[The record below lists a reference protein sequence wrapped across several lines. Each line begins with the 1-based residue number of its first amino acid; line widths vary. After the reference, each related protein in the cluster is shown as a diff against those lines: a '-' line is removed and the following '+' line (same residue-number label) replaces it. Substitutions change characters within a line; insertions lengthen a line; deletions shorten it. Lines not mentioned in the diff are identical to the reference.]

1 MKTRTPSHT
10 LTLRSFRHGGGQAL
24 ALGNAIIL
32 EGIPVRPGT
41 QLAALVMELRCPK
54 DFRVIRPQ

>member
-1 MKTRTPSHT
+1 
-10 LTLRSFRHGGGQAL
+10 L